1 MTVQSNETAA
11 VRPAQPARRSPAI
24 LILALVAMA
33 QLALIAWLFW
43 PQPSQAAAGTLFAGL
58 DPAQVQSLAIDWED
72 KVITLTRSGD
82 GWVLPDKGDFPANA
96 SAVTDLLTK
105 LAQVDTSRLVA
116 GNAASHARLRVDEQN
131 PVRRVEITAADG
143 TQTTL
148 YVGTSPNARATNVRA
163 GGSDNV
169 YLTSALSTGDL
180 RVDTTAWVDTQF
192 LNLDPATIDSLN
204 VENAQGAFTLTKESS
219 GAWTLPELSPGDRLI
234 TGTVEGWVRNLAT
247 LGLSDVLGSESLP
260 AYGLDA
266 PTATLTLDFQA
277 TPAVTGTVVP
287 AAPVQLLIG
296 AKDDASGSYAV
307 KASTSPWIVRV
318 AAATL
323 DPLVLADRAALVA
336 PPPATESA
344 PVTATAALTET
355 ESVTP

>member
-1 MTVQSNETAA
+1 MTLQPNETAA
-11 VRPAQPARRSPAI
+11 PRPAARGSLAI
-24 LILALVAMA
+24 LVLALVAVA
-33 QLALIAWLFW
+33 QLALIGWLFW
-43 PQPSQAAAGTLFAGL
+43 PQPSQAAAGALFAGL
-58 DPAQVQSLAIDWED
+58 DPTQAQSLAIDWEG
-72 KVITLTRSGD
+72 KAITLTRSGD
-82 GWVLPDKGDFPANA
+82 GWVLPEKGDFPVNT

-105 LAQVDTSRLVA
+105 LAQIDTSRLVA

-131 PVRRVEITAADG
+131 PVRLVDITTADG
-143 TQTTL
+143 TKLTL

-192 LNLDPATIDSLN
+192 LSLDPATIDSLN
-204 VENAQGAFTLTKESS
+204 VENAQGVFTLTKESS
-219 GAWTLPELSPGDRLI
+219 GAWTLPDLAAGETMI
-234 TGTVEGWVRNLAT
+234 TDTVEGWVRNLAT
-247 LGLSDVLGSESLP
+247 LGLSDVLGRESLP

-277 TPAVTGTVVP
+277 TPALTGTVLP
-287 AAPVQLLIG
+287 TIPVQLLIG

-307 KASTSPWIVRV
+307 KSSTSPWIVRV

-323 DPLVLADRAALVA
+323 DPLVMADRSTLVSA
-336 PPPATESA
+336 PPVTESA
-344 PVTATAALTET
+344 TITETAALTAT